1 MKLSEA
7 YWSRRKSISYF
18 LPIYILYF
26 IRNDFIFCISY
37 RKISSTEI
45 GQLKTLEQKEAC
57 LIFHTNIYFIFH
69 IETIHSLY
77 SLWEE
82 FIFCISYRKILYFV
96 FHMGRFYILY
106 FIWEDFIFGILF
118 GNILNFVFH
127 MGTFH
132 ILYFIWE
139 DFIFCISYGKILYL
153 VYYLGIF

>member
-1 MKLSEA
+1 MGVGIMKLSEA

-77 SLWEE
+77 SLWDQ
-82 FIFCISYRKILYFV
+82 FIFCISYKKILYFVFHMGRFYTWYFIWEYFRFCISYGNISYFV

-106 FIWEDFIFGILF
+106 FIWKDFQH
-118 GNILNFVFH
+118 GNRSIKTH
-127 MGTFH
+127 
-132 ILYFIWE
+132 W
-139 DFIFCISYGKILYL
+139 S
-153 VYYLGIF
+153 